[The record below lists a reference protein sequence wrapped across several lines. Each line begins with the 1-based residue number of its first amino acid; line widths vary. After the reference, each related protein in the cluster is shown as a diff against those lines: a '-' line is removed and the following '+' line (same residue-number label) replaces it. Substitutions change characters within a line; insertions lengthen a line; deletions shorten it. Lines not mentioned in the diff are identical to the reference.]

1 MAARLI
7 LGPLLRYVGSETA
20 TVWVETD
27 APAEV
32 DVLGR
37 RARTFHVSGHHY
49 ALVVVDE
56 LQPGAV
62 TPYEVLVD
70 GSIAWPLPDGRPPSA
85 IHTRHNERQ
94 SLLIFG
100 SCRVGAPERAPYT
113 SSPADDPAGLGVDAL
128 WAFSRELQAD
138 PSRWPDGLIL
148 LGDQVYAD
156 EVPPETAAFI
166 QARRDIAKPPGTEI
180 ADFEEYTHL
189 YRESWSD
196 PDIRWLLSTV
206 PTTMIFDDH
215 DVNDDWNISQS
226 WVEEMRALP
235 WWEARITGAFMSYWL
250 YQHLGN
256 LSPPELAE
264 DELFHLVQGDSDAG
278 PRLRSFA
285 QALRPRIG
293 RKPLGVLPRLRP
305 NTPPRDR
312 LPGGSSPRRGATRD
326 DRRRGVGLDRRA
338 QSRLVRPPNRGQ
350 HAAGIH
356 VPRAPPPRVM
366 ERGSVQRRLGTHGG
380 THRRTAQTRRRP
392 GALARVPRLLRAVR
406 GALTDYQSRFRWE
419 ATRNDHG
426 PRRRRPHRVRGRG
439 GARQRRRTEPR
450 ATRSSARHFGIHSP
464 RRNGA
469 SSASPARASPARC
482 SRVSRALAGSLRQ
495 RQPGRSS
502 TGRRS
507 TTQSAN
513 SSSTSGQHT

>member
-1 MAARLI
+1 MEASP
-7 LGPLLRYVGSETA
+7 GLLR
-20 TVWVETD
+20 
-27 APAEV
+27 
-32 DVLGR
+32 
-37 RARTFHVSGHHY
+37 
-49 ALVVVDE
+49 
-56 LQPGAV
+56 
-62 TPYEVLVD
+62 
-70 GSIAWPLPDGRPPSA
+70 DGRPPSA
-85 IHTRHNERQ
+85 IHTRNNERQ

-100 SCRVGAPERAPYT
+100 SCRVGAPQRAPYT

-128 WAFSRELQAD
+128 WAYARELQAD

-285 QALRPRIG
+285 QRCDRESAASRWAYYRDFGKTRLLVIDSRAAR
-293 RKPLGVLPRLRP
+293 VL
-305 NTPPRDR
+305 
-312 LPGGSSPRRGATRD
+312 AA
-326 DRRRGVGLDRRA
+326 RRREMIDARRVGLDRRA
-338 QSRLVRPPNRGQ
+338 QSRLLRPPNRGQ
-350 HAAGIH
+350 HPAGIH
-356 VPRAPPPRVM
+356 VPRAPPARVM
-366 ERGSVQRRLGTHGG
+366 ERGSVRRRLGTHGG
-380 THRRTAQTRRRP
+380 TRRRTAQASRRP
-392 GALARVPRLLRAVR
+392 GALACVPRLIRTVR
-406 GALTDYQSRFRWE
+406 GALTDCQPGLRWE
-419 ATRNDHG
+419 AARNNHG
-426 PRRRRPHRVRGRG
+426 ARRRRPHRVRGRG
-439 GARQRRRTEPR
+439 GARHRRRTEPR
-450 ATRSSARHFGIHSP
+450 LPDRLLAISESTHPVATARRPRHRLAP
-464 RRNGA
+464 RRRGVLA
-469 SSASPARASPARC
+469 PRACMRGRSANRDLD
-482 SRVSRALAGSLRQ
+482 VRQ
-495 RQPGRSS
+495 RANVRQLN
-502 TGRRS
+502 RR
-507 TTQSAN
+507 TRAQRADSA
-513 SSSTSGQHT
+513 G